1 MTHQLNFIFQ
11 ESDWVCPSEYPD
23 LSKASEIAIDLE
35 TKDPNLKTLGPGW
48 PRFDGAIVGFAV
60 ATADQQYYFPIQ
72 HDAGGNMDL
81 AVTTAYIQDLLNLP
95 CPKIFHNAQY
105 DVGWLKINGFDIK
118 GKIIDTM
125 VAAAVVNENRFSYS
139 LNSLGFDLL
148 GEIKSEAFLNEKAKE
163 WGLDPKQD
171 LWRMPA
177 GFVGH
182 YAEQDAALTY
192 KALAIF

>member
-1 MTHQLNFIFQ
+1 
-11 ESDWVCPSEYPD
+11 
-23 LSKASEIAIDLE
+23 
-35 TKDPNLKTLGPGW
+35 
-48 PRFDGAIVGFAV
+48 
-60 ATADQQYYFPIQ
+60 
-72 HDAGGNMDL
+72 MDL
-81 AVTTAYIQDLLNLP
+81 ILR
-95 CPKIFHNAQY
+95 
-105 DVGWLKINGFDIK
+105 

-192 KALAIF
+192 KLWQYFKPIIIKENLQDVFDMEMDLLPILIDMRMTGLRVDLDKIKILKKEFITDENKILKEIKEMTGMGVDIWG